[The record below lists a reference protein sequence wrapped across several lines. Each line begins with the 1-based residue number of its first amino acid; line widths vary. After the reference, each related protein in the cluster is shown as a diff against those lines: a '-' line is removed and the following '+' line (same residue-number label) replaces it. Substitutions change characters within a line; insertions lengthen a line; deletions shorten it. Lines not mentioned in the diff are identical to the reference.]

1 MQAHNPRQGDDAM
14 ALEGNLE
21 EFNIVAVLQ
30 TVASGGMTG
39 TLTVR
44 DTTNKAGISF
54 TEGCIVHATS
64 TLEEDRLGEILIRT
78 RRVSQG
84 QLEKAAQRQLRLE
97 SGKRLG
103 QILLE
108 AGVITRDDLVMAVQI
123 QILEVMSQL
132 LLWSRGQ
139 WRFEFGAPDP
149 NNITPTEAMSVDE
162 ILSGQILLLDT
173 VDPVYDRSA
182 VLNAVYDLT
191 PGRSRDSTRITL
203 ERDQWRVL
211 SAIDGR
217 SPLREVAHRVGLDP
231 DHVAHLVSELV
242 AVELLH
248 QVGTAE
254 PESESFLLTSPN
266 DAPLPLPPAAPS
278 GTAGPITTVVNAVTL
293 DKINDLLRTL
303 LTRTE
308 AHEACL
314 IDSSGSLITRQGRE
328 VHRNYPTLFALVAS
342 IFASW
347 QELGRTL
354 GESRASTLLYQGQRL
369 NICLAPVASQA
380 ILMMLYQSASD
391 SGLVNFWSRE
401 ATGRLLRLLEEGK
414 PSRPSQPS
422 DAPPVSDLPSDYQAD
437 VGRAM
442 DDLLRLP

>member
-1 MQAHNPRQGDDAM
+1 M

-44 DTTNKAGISF
+44 DTTNKAIISF

-78 RRVSQG
+78 RRVTQA
-84 QLEKAAQRQLRLE
+84 QLEKAAQRQLRVD

-103 QILLE
+103 QIMIE
-108 AGVITRDDLVMAVQI
+108 AGVIARDDLVMAVQI

-139 WRFEFGAPDP
+139 WRFDFGPPDP
-149 NNITPTEAMSVDE
+149 NNITPAEAMSVDE

-173 VDPVYDRSA
+173 VDPVVDRSA

-191 PGRSRDSTRITL
+191 PGRSLDSARITL

-217 SPLREVAHRVGLDP
+217 TPLREVAHRVGLDP
-231 DHVAHLVSELV
+231 DHVAHIVSELV
-242 AVELLH
+242 AVELLQ

-254 PESESFLLTSPN
+254 PESESFLLTGTS
-266 DAPLPLPPAAPS
+266 DIPLPPP
-278 GTAGPITTVVNAVTL
+278 GPMTETAGAGSTVVNAATL

-314 IDSSGSLITRQGRE
+314 IDSTGSLITRQGRE

-401 ATGRLLRLLEEGK
+401 ATGRLLRLLDEGK
-414 PSRPSQPS
+414 VPRPAPSST
-422 DAPPVSDLPSDYQAD
+422 APPASDLPSDYQAD

>member
-1 MQAHNPRQGDDAM
+1 M

-30 TVASGGMTG
+30 TIASGGMTG
-39 TLTVR
+39 TLLVR
-44 DTTNKAGISF
+44 DAAHKALISF
-54 TEGCIVHATS
+54 AEGCIVHAQS
-64 TLEEDRLGEILIRT
+64 TLEEDRLGEILVRT
-78 RRVSQG
+78 RRVSQS
-84 QLEKAAQRQLRLE
+84 QLDKAAQRQLRLE

-108 AGVITRDDLVMAVQI
+108 AGVIARDDLVMAVQI

-139 WRFEFGAPDP
+139 WRFDFGPPDP
-149 NNITPTEAMSVDE
+149 NNITPAEAMSVDE

-173 VDPVYDRSA
+173 VEPVYDRRA
-182 VLNAVYDLT
+182 VMNAVYDLA
-191 PGRSRDSTRITL
+191 PGRSLDGTRITL

-231 DHVAHLVSELV
+231 DHVAHIVSELV

-248 QVGTAE
+248 QVGSAE
-254 PESESFLLTSPN
+254 PESESFLLTGTS
-266 DAPLPLPPAAPS
+266 DAPLPPPSPPPE
-278 GTAGPITTVVNAVTL
+278 GTGPVTTVVGTPTL
-293 DKINDLLRTL
+293 ERINDLLRNL
-303 LTRTE
+303 LNRTE

-314 IDSSGSLITRQGRE
+314 IDGSGSLITRQGRE
-328 VHRNYPTLFALVAS
+328 LHRNYPTLFALVAS

-380 ILMMLYQSASD
+380 ILMVLYQSASD

-414 PSRPSQPS
+414 GNRPAPSSTT
-422 DAPPVSDLPSDYQAD
+422 PPASDLPSDYQAD

-442 DDLLRLP
+442 DDLLSLP

>member
-1 MQAHNPRQGDDAM
+1 M

-44 DTTNKAGISF
+44 DATHKAVIF
-54 TEGCIVHATS
+54 FAEGCIVHAES
-64 TLEEDRLGEILIRT
+64 TLEEDRLGEILVRT

-84 QLEKAAQRQLRLE
+84 QLDKAAQRQLRLE

-103 QILLE
+103 QILVE
-108 AGVITRDDLVMAVQI
+108 ANLITRDDLVMAVQI

-139 WRFEFGAPDP
+139 WRFDFGQPDP
-149 NNITPTEAMSVDE
+149 NNITPAEAMSVDE

-173 VDPVYDRSA
+173 VEPVYDRSA
-182 VLNAVYDLT
+182 VLNAVYEVT
-191 PGRSRDSTRITL
+191 PGRSLDPARITL
-203 ERDQWRVL
+203 DRDEWRVL
-211 SAIDGR
+211 SAMDGR

-254 PESESFLLTSPN
+254 PESESFLLTGTSDTPR
-266 DAPLPLPPAAPS
+266 PPPS
-278 GTAGPITTVVNAVTL
+278 GETAGPVTTVVNAATL
-293 DKINDLLRTL
+293 EKINDLLQTL
-303 LTRTE
+303 LNRTE

-314 IDSSGSLITRQGRE
+314 IDSTGSLITRQGRE
-328 VHRNYPTLFALVAS
+328 VHRNYPSLFPLVAS

-401 ATGRLLRLLEEGK
+401 ATGRLLRLLDEGK
-414 PSRPSQPS
+414 ANRA
-422 DAPPVSDLPSDYQAD
+422 APPGATPPADLPSDYQAD

>member
-1 MQAHNPRQGDDAM
+1 M

-44 DTTNKAGISF
+44 DATNKAVIF
-54 TEGCIVHATS
+54 FAVGCIVHAES
-64 TLEEDRLGEILIRT
+64 TLEEDRLGEILVRT

-84 QLEKAAQRQLRLE
+84 QLDKAAQRQLRLE

-108 AGVITRDDLVMAVQI
+108 AGLITRDDLVMAVQI

-139 WRFEFGAPDP
+139 WRFDFGPPDP
-149 NNITPTEAMSVDE
+149 NNITPAEAMSVDE

-173 VDPVYDRSA
+173 VEPVYDRSA
-182 VLNAVYDLT
+182 VLNAVYEVT
-191 PGRSRDSTRITL
+191 PGRSLDPARITL
-203 ERDQWRVL
+203 DRDQWRVL
-211 SAIDGR
+211 SAMDGR

-231 DHVAHLVSELV
+231 DQVAHSVSELV

-248 QVGTAE
+248 QVGTAD
-254 PESESFLLTSPN
+254 PESESFLLTGTS
-266 DAPLPLPPAAPS
+266 DTPLPPPAGEP
-278 GTAGPITTVVNAVTL
+278 AGPVTTVVNAATL
-293 DKINDLLRTL
+293 EKINDLLQTL
-303 LTRTE
+303 LHRTE

-314 IDSSGSLITRQGRE
+314 IDSTGSLITRQGRE
-328 VHRNYPTLFALVAS
+328 VHRNYPSLFALVAS

-401 ATGRLLRLLEEGK
+401 ATGRLLRLLDEGK
-414 PSRPSQPS
+414 GSRPVPS
-422 DAPPVSDLPSDYQAD
+422 SATPPASDLPSDYQAD